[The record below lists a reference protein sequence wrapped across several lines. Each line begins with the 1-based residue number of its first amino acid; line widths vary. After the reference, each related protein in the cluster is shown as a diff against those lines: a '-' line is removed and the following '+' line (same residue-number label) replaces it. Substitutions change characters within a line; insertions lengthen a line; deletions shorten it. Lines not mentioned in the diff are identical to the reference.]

1 MSVCEVGAT
10 IGRLWREMSDANK
23 QHFND
28 DFALDKVKYALV
40 SVSRKTVGR
49 TLGRERYIFGEGVCS
64 AVNFELLSD

>member
-28 DFALDKVKYALV
+28 DFALDKVHTQ
-40 SVSRKTVGR
+40 SRLSLQKVAARSWVG
-49 TLGRERYIFGEGVCS
+49 E
-64 AVNFELLSD
+64 